1 MLILLG
7 LIRNEIN
14 VPATNPSSSSKTT
27 LEIVNLLAF
36 KMKKVAIKD
45 MSERVMKLKG
55 ALRSK

>member
-7 LIRNEIN
+7 LIKNEIN
-14 VPATNPSSSSKTT
+14 VPATNPSSSSKAL
-27 LEIVNLLAF
+27 LEIVKVLAF
-36 KMKKVAIKD
+36 KMKKVATKE